1 MWVSH
6 IKRSFEDEGAF
17 LSKHGDLCP
26 ITNIVYTY
34 ASEKSVV
41 KGCPLHISGG
51 MTLVKGT
58 LRWQPLTVKE
68 TVTDLNCFTSLIA
81 IKHQQISQIILDDL
95 PTFWDVLITNM
106 KLQLWVY
113 VTWLF
118 FFLCERVIS
127 GICCRLLVPRVMLSK
142 YVWFKSGLILKCV
155 SFCSLPATVP
165 IGAAETFVNK

>member
-1 MWVSH
+1 
-6 IKRSFEDEGAF
+6 
-17 LSKHGDLCP
+17 
-26 ITNIVYTY
+26 
-34 ASEKSVV
+34 
-41 KGCPLHISGG
+41 
-51 MTLVKGT
+51 MTLVNGT

-118 FFLCERVIS
+118 FFCAS
-127 GICCRLLVPRVMLSK
+127 GLLVEFVVV
-142 YVWFKSGLILKCV
+142 Y
-155 SFCSLPATVP
+155 SFP
-165 IGAAETFVNK
+165 E